1 MPTVSKEGS
10 VYFLNL
16 GDGENRFTL
25 PWITELHAVVQEIA
39 AGQGPRAIVT
49 LATGKFWSN
58 GLDLDWLIS
67 HPDEGADYIDLVQE
81 IFASFIELPLP
92 TVAAIQG
99 HCYAAGALL
108 AMSHD
113 FALMRSDRGF
123 FCLPEVDLGIPFS
136 PGMSSLLQS
145 RMLPATAHEAMVT
158 GRRYGGE
165 EAAQA
170 GIVKE
175 ALSDERLLAAAT
187 ELAESL
193 AGKAGPTMAA
203 LRQQMYRDTI
213 RLLRLPTKPISM

>member
-1 MPTVSKEGS
+1 MPTISQEGS

-39 AGQGPRAIVT
+39 AGQGPRAMVT
-49 LATGKFWSN
+49 MATGKFWSN
-58 GLDLDWLIS
+58 GLDLDWLIA

-81 IFASFIELPLP
+81 IFATFIELPLP

-145 RMLPATAHEAMVT
+145 RML
-158 GRRYGGE
+158 
-165 EAAQA
+165 
-170 GIVKE
+170 
-175 ALSDERLLAAAT
+175 
-187 ELAESL
+187 
-193 AGKAGPTMAA
+193 
-203 LRQQMYRDTI
+203 
-213 RLLRLPTKPISM
+213 